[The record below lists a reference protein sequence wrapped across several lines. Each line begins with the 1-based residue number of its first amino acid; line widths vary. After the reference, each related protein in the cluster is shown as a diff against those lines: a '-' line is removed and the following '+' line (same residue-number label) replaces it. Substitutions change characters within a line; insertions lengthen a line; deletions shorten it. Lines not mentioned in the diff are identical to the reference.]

1 MAPIK
6 ADMPPNSTWAQLINK
21 ALSSGIDLTSRKCVA
36 IPGTA
41 PFGYYANGAAVAE
54 VIVDSLT
61 GETQITRADI
71 LYDCGQSTNSL
82 IDIGQAEGK

>member
-1 MAPIK
+1 LAPIR
-6 ADMPPNSTWAQLINK
+6 AGMPPNYTWAQLINK
-21 ALSSGIDLTSRKCVA
+21 ALNSGVDLTSRKRVA
-36 IPGTA
+36 IPGTT

-54 VIVDSLT
+54 VIADILT

-82 IDIGQAEGK
+82 VDIGQAEGK